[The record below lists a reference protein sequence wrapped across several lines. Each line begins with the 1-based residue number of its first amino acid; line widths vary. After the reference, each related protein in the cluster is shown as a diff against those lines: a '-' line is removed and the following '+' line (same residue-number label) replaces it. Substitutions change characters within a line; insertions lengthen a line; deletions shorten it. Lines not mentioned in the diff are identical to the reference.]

1 MPYSS
6 KLGAEPKILLLRRG
20 DIVRWLGI
28 KEEELDRIVKAGKL
42 PFKIL
47 RPGGARVY
55 LKADVKQLFLEG
67 YKIGPDLNQV
77 HPQHGLRV

>member
-6 KLGAEPKILLLRRG
+6 KLGEEPKILLLRRG

-28 KEEELDRIVKAGKL
+28 KAEELDRIVKSGKL

-55 LKADVKQLFLEG
+55 LKADVKHLFVEG
-67 YKIGPDLNQV
+67 YKVGHDYHVRI
-77 HPQHGLRV
+77 

>member
-6 KLGAEPKILLLRRG
+6 KLGEEPKILLLRRG

-28 KEEELDRIVKAGKL
+28 TAEELDRIVKAGKL

-55 LKADVKQLFLEG
+55 
-67 YKIGPDLNQV
+67 
-77 HPQHGLRV
+77 H